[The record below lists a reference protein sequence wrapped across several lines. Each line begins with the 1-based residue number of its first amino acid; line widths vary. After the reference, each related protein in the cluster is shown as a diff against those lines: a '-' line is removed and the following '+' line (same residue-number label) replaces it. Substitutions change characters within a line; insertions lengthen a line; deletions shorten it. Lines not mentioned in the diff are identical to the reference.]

1 MQLELLSLFAIMTAY
16 KPQIAYKQKLEQ
28 KIGEALGLEMAA
40 QKAVEE
46 LSLKGLL
53 DQDGLKGKLEGM
65 RKEAGNHQI
74 QFEELVEKLS
84 QSEELDSENIQEVAK
99 ETTQK
104 ASEIMKTYLG
114 EEPDS
119 SEAIEFLCL
128 AEGGKVTHYEVLSA
142 MTKGVKNRQFA
153 TKVKSILQE
162 EKKHLQMCTR
172 LAKQNA
178 TTNS

>member
-1 MQLELLSLFAIMTAY
+1 
-16 KPQIAYKQKLEQ
+16 
-28 KIGEALGLEMAA
+28 MAA

-65 RKEAGNHQI
+65 RKEASNHQT
-74 QFEELVEKLS
+74 QL
-84 QSEELDSENIQEVAK
+84 EELDSENIQEVAK

-128 AEGGKVTHYEVLSA
+128 AEEGEVTHYEVLSA
-142 MTKGVKNRQFA
+142 MTKVVKNRQFA

-178 TTNS
+178 TTSTNS